1 MAAAVLTSCDM
12 NEAPD
17 GSINLDEGCQSMAD
31 VHSLRN
37 GLYSFLRSRSGGAYT
52 TLSDLQTDLFIAT
65 QNSGNSYLEFCTG
78 LIKSNNGEIEGIFAG
93 LYSGLM
99 ETNYFL
105 ETVAG
110 FKAANEANLTAEEV
124 ATLDRNLAEAHFM
137 RAYYNSLLVY
147 YWCGNYDA
155 ATASNPHTGIP
166 LVLKYQPGS
175 DRSNYPGRS
184 TLEEAYTQIETDL
197 ELAISGLETWEETN
211 KSALVA
217 GGGGNLN
224 SYAAKA
230 LKARVAL
237 WKGTQASL
245 LVAYNTAKDIIDSG
259 EFPLTEIDDYEN
271 MWKNDTGSELIFQ
284 PYADADQ
291 KGSVPEFTMFNT
303 ASPDDVK
310 WTATA
315 NAINI
320 FGNDDDVRFDTYF
333 TGVYVNISG
342 TEILALRF
350 NKFPGNATF
359 NSGNTNAYKNLP
371 KPFRTSEQY
380 LILAEAGQALNK
392 ADVSDYL
399 NEFITCRVYDYEE
412 TPLAGNALRNEIRNQ
427 WVKEFMGEG
436 FRLGQ
441 LRRWNIAST
450 RSADYPSYLPAMPGF
465 VSELGISTYGYQPGA
480 YQLVWPIPS
489 GEMFANPNLTGQ
501 QNPQY

>member
-1 MAAAVLTSCDM
+1 MAAAVLTSCNMD
-12 NEAPD
+12 EAPD
-17 GSINLDEGCQSMAD
+17 GSINLGDGCQSMAD

-37 GLYSFLRSRSGGAYT
+37 GLYSFLRARSGGAYT

-65 QNSGNSYLEFCTG
+65 QNSGNSYLEFCNG
-78 LIKSNNGEIEGIFAG
+78 QIKSNNGEIEGIFAG

-99 ETNYFL
+99 QTNYFL
-105 ETVAG
+105 EAVEG
-110 FKAANEANLTAEEV
+110 FKTANEANLTASEV
-124 ATLDRNLAEAHFM
+124 ATLDRDLAEAYFA
-137 RAYYNSLLVY
+137 RAYYNSLLLY

-175 DRSNYPGRS
+175 DRGGYPSRS
-184 TLEEAYTQIETDL
+184 TLEESYAQIDADL
-197 ELAISGLETWEETN
+197 KLAIEGLEAWEETN

-217 GGGGNLN
+217 GGGGYLN

-237 WKGTQASL
+237 WKGTQESL
-245 LVAYNTAKDIIDSG
+245 LVAYNTAKEIIDSG
-259 EFPLTEIDDYEN
+259 EFPLTDIDSYED
-271 MWKNDTGSELIFQ
+271 MWALDTGSELIFQ
-284 PYADADQ
+284 PYGDADQ
-291 KGSVPEFTMFNT
+291 KASVPAFTMFNT
-303 ASPDDVK
+303 ASPNDVK

-315 NAINI
+315 NALNM
-320 FGNDDDVRFDTYF
+320 FGQDDVRFNTYF

-342 TEILALRF
+342 GQILALRF
-350 NKFPGNATF
+350 NKFPGNATY

-392 ADVSDYL
+392 SDVSDYL
-399 NEFITCRVYDYEE
+399 NELIANRVEDYEGGD
-412 TPLAGNALRNEIRNQ
+412 LSGSALTNQIRAQ

-450 RSADYPSYLPAMPGF
+450 RSAAYPSYLPDMAGF
-465 VSELGISTYGYQPGA
+465 VSELGLSTYGYQPGA

-489 GEMFANPNLTGQ
+489 AEMFANPNLEGQ
-501 QNPQY
+501 QNKGY